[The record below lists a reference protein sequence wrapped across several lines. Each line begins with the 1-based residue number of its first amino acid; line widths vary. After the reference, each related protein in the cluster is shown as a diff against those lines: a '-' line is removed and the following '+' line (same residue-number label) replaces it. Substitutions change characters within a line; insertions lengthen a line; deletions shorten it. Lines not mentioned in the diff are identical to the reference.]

1 MKPAQRATPDVM
13 PSLMEDWRVLL
24 MTFIGLR
31 VMLLM
36 VYQPMTIQGIER
48 GVSAGG
54 DFQTYYHLA
63 SLSDSVGL
71 PLRDWWSEFPPLW
84 PYLTVFLYQAVG
96 RDGNYPAFALALAGL
111 FLLADVGNL
120 ALIRAL
126 AARIYTPETGMML
139 GWVYAVMAAPL
150 VFLFWTFDVLVV
162 FTLLLGMWW
171 LLKSRHAASAAVV
184 SVGTLFKL
192 TPILIVGAVWRYL
205 PRAGAV
211 RYTAVAVGG
220 AAVVFSA
227 FFTQNAAMTLPSLT
241 AQWNKA
247 SYQTVWAL
255 LDGNMRTGNFGLIE
269 DRLDPARANELQ
281 GNAPVVPGWARLG
294 AALAVGLLVFMRTR
308 DFSERGLIAFVTIT
322 LLIFFIQA
330 QGWSPQWLAQI
341 IPLVLLVFPT
351 RNGVLALL
359 FLSFVALAE
368 YPFLFIRS
376 DGAIAGTLIPAFVMF
391 VVART
396 VVLLALCAALYRLL
410 LRPPDSSVEQNTVIS

>member
-1 MKPAQRATPDVM
+1 MKKAQKAAAATV
-13 PSLMEDWRVLL
+13 PSLMEDWRLVL

-31 VMLLM
+31 LMLLM
-36 VYQPMTIQGIER
+36 VYQPMTIQGVER

-54 DFQTYYHLA
+54 DFQTYYNLA
-63 SLSDSVGL
+63 ALSDSVGL

-84 PYLTVFLYQAVG
+84 SYLTVFLYQAVG
-96 RDGNYPAFALALAGL
+96 RDGNYPAFALALASL
-111 FLLADVGNL
+111 FLVADTGNL
-120 ALIRAL
+120 VLIRVIAG
-126 AARIYTPETGMML
+126 RIYTPETGMML

-150 VFLFWTFDVLVV
+150 IFLFWTFDVLVILTV
-162 FTLLLGMWW
+162 LLGIWW
-171 LLKSRHAASAAVV
+171 LLKSRHIASAVAI

-205 PRAGAV
+205 PGRGGV

-220 AAVVFSA
+220 AVVVFGA
-227 FFTQNAAMTLPSLT
+227 FLAQNAAMSLPSLT

-255 LDGNMRTGNFGLIE
+255 LDGNMRTGNFGPIE
-269 DRLDPARANELQ
+269 ERLDPVRANDLQ
-281 GNAPVVPGWARLG
+281 GNAAVVPGWLRLG
-294 AALAVGLLVFMRTR
+294 AALAAGLFVYARTR
-308 DFSERGLIAFVTIT
+308 NFSERGLIAFVTIT

-341 IPLVLLVFPT
+341 IPLVLLAFPT

-359 FLSFVALAE
+359 LLSFVTFAE

-376 DGAIAGTLIPAFVMF
+376 DGAIAGTLVPAFVMF

-396 VVLLALCAALYRLL
+396 MVLLALCVALYRLL
-410 LRPPDSSVEQNTVIS
+410 RQSSDSSSSVWQS